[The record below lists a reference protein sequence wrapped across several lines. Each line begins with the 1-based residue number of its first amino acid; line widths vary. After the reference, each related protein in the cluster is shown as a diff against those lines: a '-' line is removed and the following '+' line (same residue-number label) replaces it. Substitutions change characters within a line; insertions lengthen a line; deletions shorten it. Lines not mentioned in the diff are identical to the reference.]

1 MGNNASKPEVMQQH
15 CSCPLLSEEVK
26 VLRSTVGRLRC
37 LYVIHRNE
45 LAAVDVILNMRAV
58 RIEKYQQW
66 YLLLQQVLIKHGIR
80 IPHNPYFGSP
90 VVTDD
95 GYGDS
100 DDDS

>member
-1 MGNNASKPEVMQQH
+1 MGNNVSQPEVRQQ
-15 CSCPLLSEEVK
+15 CSCQLLSEEVN

-37 LYVIHRNE
+37 LNTIHQNE
-45 LAAVDVILNMRAV
+45 LAAVDVLLDMRAQ

-66 YLLLQQVLIKHGIR
+66 YLLLQQVLIRQGIR
-80 IPHNPYFGSP
+80 IPHNPYFGSS

-100 DDDS
+100 DGDS